1 MKEFVETLIGR
12 LEECKKIEKCNLY
25 SGIEEGF
32 GYGHCSDAFED
43 GQTLGA
49 FNAYSSMLDFIKELA
64 EEFDGEEL
72 QKSQKIYN
80 YIKQEINPYG
90 KPFDGTVYEFGL
102 KAMKYI
108 ENLHTGEYK
117 EGWIPCSQRL
127 PNCEKEFL
135 VTLRDGDVK
144 VARYEKEENIWVD
157 IIEGYFEYPVVAWC
171 ELPEPYKKGSETDE

>member
-64 EEFDGEEL
+64 EE
-72 QKSQKIYN
+72 YN
-80 YIKQEINPYG
+80 N
-90 KPFDGTVYEFGL
+90 GL
-102 KAMKYI
+102 I
-108 ENLHTGEYK
+108 SCN
-117 EGWIPCSQRL
+117 QRL

-135 VTLRDGDVK
+135 VTLRDGEVA

>member
-64 EEFDGEEL
+64 EE
-72 QKSQKIYN
+72 YN
-80 YIKQEINPYG
+80 N
-90 KPFDGTVYEFGL
+90 
-102 KAMKYI
+102 
-108 ENLHTGEYK
+108 
-117 EGWIPCSQRL
+117 GWISCNQRL

-135 VTLRDGDVK
+135 VTLRDGEVA

-171 ELPEPYKKGSETDE
+171 ELPEPYKKGCETDE